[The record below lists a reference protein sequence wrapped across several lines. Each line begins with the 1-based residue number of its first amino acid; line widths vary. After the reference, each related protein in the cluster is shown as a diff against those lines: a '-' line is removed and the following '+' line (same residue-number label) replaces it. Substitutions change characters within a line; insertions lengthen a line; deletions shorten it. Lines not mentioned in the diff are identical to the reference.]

1 MAPGTKIDL
10 VVLQGGS
17 EKSMSLT
24 LGELPNQKEAK
35 NEPSNDNGSAT
46 ADIGKLG
53 LTLAPASRVNGAGDQ
68 GVVVTNVDGSGVAAE
83 HGFSTGDVI
92 LEISGK
98 QVSSPGD
105 VRNAIGVARKDGR
118 KNVLM
123 RVKSGDN
130 TRFVALPIGQG

>member
-1 MAPGTKIDL
+1 
-10 VVLQGGS
+10 
-17 EKSMSLT
+17 
-24 LGELPNQKEAK
+24 
-35 NEPSNDNGSAT
+35 
-46 ADIGKLG
+46 
-53 LTLAPASRVNGAGDQ
+53 
-68 GVVVTNVDGSGVAAE
+68 
-83 HGFSTGDVI
+83 VI

>member
-1 MAPGTKIDL
+1 M
-10 VVLQGGS
+10 
-17 EKSMSLT
+17 
-24 LGELPNQKEAK
+24 PNEKEAK
-35 NEPSNDNGSAT
+35 NTTDDNNGSNA

-53 LTLAPASRVNGAGDQ
+53 LTLAPATRVQGAGDN
-68 GVVVTNVDGSGVAAE
+68 GVVVTGVDTSGVAAE

-98 QVSSPGD
+98 SVSTPGD